1 MKEMCTSILNYII
14 QTKDSLKEFVKSEV
28 KYDEEI
34 DSWLF
39 VNKPWPVLGI
49 IIVYLL
55 FVMKIGPKMMEN
67 RQPYNITN
75 VILVFNFL
83 QFSYNGLLCLWIL
96 LTPGIPKYIFTHLCH
111 ITNETQHERYLI
123 KCLHTVSWF
132 YFMSKIIDLLDTVF
146 FVLRKKQSHVSFLHV
161 YHHTKMVISCWIHLR
176 FFKSEQAAYGA
187 WLNSSVHIAMYGYYF
202 LAALGPYMQKY
213 LWWKVYVTR
222 LQIAQL
228 FIAVAYMA
236 YLYKYDCT
244 MPRALAFT
252 VIIDLFAF
260 IYLFM
265 DFYKSAYKDEKINII
280 GIADKNDK
288 EDKIDKIDTVDK
300 IKSS

>member
-1 MKEMCTSILNYII
+1 MTDTNYTSILEYILEKVNNI
-14 QTKDSLKEFVKSEV
+14 QEFIKSEV

-34 DSWLF
+34 DSWPF
-39 VNKPWPVLGI
+39 VKHPWPVFTIL
-49 IIVYLL
+49 VAYLL
-55 FVMKIGPKMMEN
+55 FVIKIGPKMMEN
-67 RQPYNITN
+67 REPFNITN
-75 VILVFNFL
+75 LILIFNFI
-83 QFSYNGLLCLWIL
+83 QFSYNTLLCLWII
-96 LTPGIPKYIFTHLCH
+96 LTPGIPSFIYTHMCH
-111 ITNETQHERYLI
+111 ISEETQHEKYLI

-132 YFMSKIIDLLDTVF
+132 YFISKIIDLLDTVF

-161 YHHTKMVISCWIHLR
+161 YHHTKMVISCWIHMR

-187 WLNSSVHIAMYGYYF
+187 MLNSSVHIAMYGYYF
-202 LAALGPYMQKY
+202 LAALGPYMHKY

-222 LQIAQL
+222 IQISQL
-228 FIAVAYMA
+228 VIAVVYMA

-244 MPRALAFT
+244 MPRALSVT

-265 DFYKSAYKDEKINII
+265 NFYKVAYNADKVTETQKPDEKNIVQ
-280 GIADKNDK
+280 
-288 EDKIDKIDTVDK
+288 TK

>member
-1 MKEMCTSILNYII
+1 MYTSILDYII
-14 QTKDSLKEFVKSEV
+14 QTKDSLKEFVQSEV

-39 VNKPWPVLGI
+39 VNQPWPVFGI

-55 FVMKIGPKMMEN
+55 FVIKIGPKMMEN
-67 RQPYNITN
+67 RQPYNITK
-75 VILVFNFL
+75 VILVFNFV
-83 QFSYNGLLCLWIL
+83 QFSYNGLLCLWIIL
-96 LTPGIPKYIFTHLCH
+96 IPGIPKYIFTHLCH
-111 ITNETQHERYLI
+111 ITKDTQHERYLI

-161 YHHTKMVISCWIHLR
+161 YHHTKMVISCWVHLR

-228 FIAVAYMA
+228 FIAVGYIIF
-236 YLYKYDCT
+236 LYKYDCT
-244 MPRALAFT
+244 MPKALAFT
-252 VIIDLFAF
+252 VIIDIIAF

-265 DFYKSAYKDEKINII
+265 DFYKSAYKEDKINI
-280 GIADKNDK
+280 ADIKD
-288 EDKIDKIDTVDK
+288 DKIDTVDK